1 MNLLCEAYL
10 NCKQEIGLGCGKP
23 RGNWIQKLVWV
34 LELTSWTNIYKD
46 GNYLRPTVG
55 AALGLTGGS
64 DMLTPANLEVQIF
77 VDPEDAKN
85 VPTELKEKIRE
96 ELQT

>member
-1 MNLLCEAYL
+1 
-10 NCKQEIGLGCGKP
+10 
-23 RGNWIQKLVWV
+23 
-34 LELTSWTNIYKD
+34 
-46 GNYLRPTVG
+46 LRPTVG